1 MDLVARTLLAA
12 AARASVGDRLALR
25 ARGVV
30 PTPGALARH
39 AVARVDALLRTELG
53 LEDGLASEHVVVVD
67 PAVGTGVWLAA
78 LLEQTRTRGAR
89 SLLLGFDSDAAAL
102 TTADELLAAEA
113 RRQGVTLRLSC
124 ENTLELAAPFP
135 DQTRVRV
142 ILGNPPWAARSRAR
156 GGALSDA
163 WLAEFRRDHRGVSL
177 GERRVGVLSDDYVRF
192 FRWALEHARQAPA
205 GALVCFVTN
214 ASFLDGPVHRG
225 MRAALLGGFDKLELL
240 DLGGNAL
247 LSRADGA
254 LPDDNVFGVRVGA
267 ALTWA
272 LRRPAASRARC
283 PVSVSFASLRGTLAE
298 KLSAL
303 DTEELALAAL
313 RPSAPWFGFRPHVR
327 SEAEHG
333 FSLAEAFVFQR
344 EGVQTN
350 RDAIAIASTREELEA
365 RVRQLA
371 AHGLSLPSQ
380 RHFDAAR
387 ARRLLQEALERGEP
401 CVAPLAYRP
410 LDARFFITLA
420 PLCHRP
426 RSELLRASA
435 ASSLSLLAVRK
446 DRGAAAFNLF
456 AVASGAVDAC
466 FLSTR
471 SSCRTR
477 VFPSH
482 QPDGAENLSVSVATQ
497 LAARVG
503 RVVSAHELIVYA
515 LSVLGAPRFR
525 ARQQAALQRDYA
537 RLPWPRDARHFDEAQ
552 LVGAR
557 FVSALNTS
565 EAAPVRTTRLGA
577 LEGPLAPRALQYR
590 AEARTVWSGELPVLS
605 GVEPAWWSARVGHH
619 ALVASPAAC
628 ASLAGLEDALARAAL
643 WSEAERA
650 ADALYSAHES
660 QAGTAAVDAGTAGR
674 TGSWAGTVGD

>member
-1 MDLVARTLLAA
+1 MSDLLSRTQVAAEQR
-12 AARASVGDRLALR
+12 RRRGVRSELR

-30 PTPGALARH
+30 PTPSELARR
-39 AVARVDALLRTELG
+39 AVSRVDQLLSAELG
-53 LEDGLASEHVVVVD
+53 VAEGLASARVVIVD

-78 LLEQTRTRGAR
+78 VLEQTRERGAR
-89 SLLLGFDSDAAAL
+89 SHLLGFDTDGAAL
-102 TTADELLAAEA
+102 DVVEGLLRPEAA
-113 RRQGVTLRLSC
+113 RQGAQLTLRC
-124 ENTLELAAPFP
+124 ANTLELATPFP
-135 DQTRVRV
+135 DASLESVRV
-142 ILGNPPWAARSRAR
+142 ILGNPPWAARSLSR

-163 WLAEFRRDHRGVSL
+163 WLAEFRLDHEGAPLR
-177 GERRVGVLSDDYVRF
+177 ERRVGVLSDDYVRF
-192 FRWALEHARQAPA
+192 FRWALEHARQAPL

-225 MRAALLGGFDKLELL
+225 MRAALLEGFDKLELL

-247 LSRADGA
+247 LSRVDGDG
-254 LPDDNVFGVRVGA
+254 PDDNVFGVRVGA

-272 LRRPAASRARC
+272 LRRPEAARARRS
-283 PVSVSFASLRGTLAE
+283 VSVSFAALRGTLPE

-303 DTEELALAAL
+303 ATEALPLAPLS
-313 RPSAPWFGFRPHVR
+313 PSAPWFGFRPHVPG
-327 SEAEHG
+327 EAEHG

-350 RDAIAIASTREELEA
+350 RDAIAIARTREELEA
-365 RVRQLA
+365 RMRQIVQGKLA
-371 AHGLSLPSQ
+371 LPSQ

-387 ARRLLQEALERGEP
+387 ARRLLQEAVARGEA

-426 RSELLRASA
+426 RNELLRASA
-435 ASSLSLLAVRK
+435 ASSLCLLAVRK

-456 AVASGAVDAC
+456 AVATGAVDAC

-482 QPDGAENLSVSVATQ
+482 QPDGSENLSASIATQ

-503 RVVSAHELIVYA
+503 RVVGAHELIVYA

-525 ARQQAALQRDYA
+525 QRQQAAL
-537 RLPWPRDARHFDEAQ
+537 
-552 LVGAR
+552 
-557 FVSALNTS
+557 
-565 EAAPVRTTRLGA
+565 
-577 LEGPLAPRALQYR
+577 
-590 AEARTVWSGELPVLS
+590 
-605 GVEPAWWSARVGHH
+605 
-619 ALVASPAAC
+619 
-628 ASLAGLEDALARAAL
+628 
-643 WSEAERA
+643 
-650 ADALYSAHES
+650 
-660 QAGTAAVDAGTAGR
+660 
-674 TGSWAGTVGD
+674 